1 MENIKKIL
9 VINMV
14 TILLFIFNITY
25 SYAAINSNIELDAN
39 VEDKEYKAGDI
50 VTLEVKINSLPEDT
64 VNGGYKKINVLGFNF
79 DYNKEILEINKVYDE
94 DDQEEYEDINA
105 LRGWQYEGIDEDTNC
120 LLLINYDFYSN
131 IKENILRIKLKVK
144 KDFKETEININSV
157 EASGGVGAENNFV
170 SNNDLI
176 INLKGTNKDDLYLK
190 TKEYQI
196 GEEKEQDIDEYK
208 EGDKYII
215 KVLPNTSITDFINNL
230 DTNADTKEIINKAG
244 NKITDYSKLVGTA
257 MKIKLSKENCKDIE
271 LTIIVRGDAN
281 GNGVIDMGDLTILRG
296 KLYEQKTLEDTEHK
310 ALDINFNK
318 VINMNVLTTIRNV
331 LYEGGSLK

>member
-1 MENIKKIL
+1 MKKI
-9 VINMV
+9 ISKI
-14 TILLFIFNITY
+14 ILLIILVFMVICTKSNASSASNDINFSITTDKSIINAGDEINLEFNIT
-25 SYAAINSNIELDAN
+25 NPNIGL
-39 VEDKEYKAGDI
+39 
-50 VTLEVKINSLPEDT
+50 VTMVAYLN
-64 VNGGYKKINVLGFNF
+64 
-79 DYNKEILEINKVYDE
+79 YDE
-94 DDQEEYEDINA
+94 DIFESISNEDFTIN
-105 LRGWQYEGIDEDTNC
+105 IDEDD
-120 LLLINYDFYSN
+120 LEMFNYDKRLAKVVMTFNDDLKN
-131 IKENILRIKLKVK
+131 INKLFTIKLKVK
-144 KDFKETEININSV
+144 KNP
-157 EASGGVGAENNFV
+157 
-170 SNNDLI
+170 I
-176 INLKGTNKDDLYLK
+176 INNSSTDIFSIEPTESWNMENDILYQYKEEDIVSANFRFATNNELYLK
-190 TKEYQI
+190 SRQYQI

-271 LTIIVRGDAN
+271 LTIIVTGDAN
-281 GNGVIDMGDLTILRG
+281 GNGVVDMGDLTILRG